1 MQNPLGYISFKTGVL
16 QTLEGDREDR
26 LGSNQQELENH
37 SPGIF
42 YQQMCKYPIR
52 YGQGT
57 VNSGQ
62 LCYIK

>member
-52 YGQGT
+52 Y
-57 VNSGQ
+57 
-62 LCYIK
+62 